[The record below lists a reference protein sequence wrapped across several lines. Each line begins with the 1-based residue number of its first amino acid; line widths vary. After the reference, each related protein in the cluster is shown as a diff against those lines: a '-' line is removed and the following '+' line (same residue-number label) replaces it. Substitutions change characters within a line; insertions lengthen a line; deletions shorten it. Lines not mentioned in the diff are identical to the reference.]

1 MSHTDLAISGEEL
14 TPRAPKDLAA
24 DLLQQIGLDAQP
36 AEPAS
41 SSSAEATH
49 ASSSASPALSEVL
62 PRSPFSLLHMLH
74 LVLVVTGCAAIVL
87 FYVAVVTVIAALL
100 FIALPALDVQ
110 SLTSVELPE
119 WGPLAVKSF
128 LACLGGFILF
138 FTAKPVFTA
147 RRREKPAVILAPG
160 QEPALWEF
168 VVPLCT
174 AMQVRTPTEIHLSNE
189 VDAKVHLISGWKGLV
204 KGDVTLTLGL
214 PLAAG
219 FSRQQLAGV
228 LAHEFGHCARR
239 FNMRCYYFINFCNA
253 WLDQRAHFKDALGER
268 LKHLSEAETSR
279 VTNLGVLVAR
289 IGMRLPRQLLH
300 YCFLLSYRLS
310 KPACKR
316 LELEADRYAA
326 QIAGSDTFRAATLHH
341 HALRWAFRQ
350 ADRQNVSTWSEG
362 ALLADMPQ
370 AAALGATRLDIETQR
385 RLEAKLRDR
394 QRYWRVHPADVERI
408 EAAEALG
415 STALITDASPAT
427 GLFEYF
433 SQYCRQVTTAYY
445 QKLGLDVSLTQF
457 REANAAT
464 FDMDQNNETA
474 FLNRWTLGQWA
485 DLPWLP
491 LHAPAGK
498 EKATMDWAAV
508 ISALKNRTEET
519 GLNWQ
524 HAQKEVQ
531 RRFTLAYCDE
541 LNAHQITNHIHG
553 VNTFDPERYLSEYR
567 NIDTWQS
574 PARTVMS
581 DVAALLRQR
590 IDLTLKSHH
599 PGHAQARDLA
609 QLLFSLTEL
618 YPDYERLRESQLLVK
633 EYNSLHRLQ
642 GSMQTHQL
650 SHYALL
656 DFRTR
661 TQRLVKQAEA
671 IKQYILPGESIGGYL
686 KQQHPYLEAEAG
698 PLLDFYQKSDALLE
712 AFTYCYR
719 YTFNLLAKW
728 CLEAEAAKGL

>member
-14 TPRAPKDLAA
+14 NPRAPKDLAVE
-24 DLLQQIGLDAQP
+24 LLQQMGLDAQA
-36 AEPAS
+36 AELDS
-41 SSSAEATH
+41 SPKAGTTQTSGPTSSAIPEK
-49 ASSSASPALSEVL
+49 L
-62 PRSPFSLLHMLH
+62 PRSGFSLLQMLH
-74 LVLVVTGCAAIVL
+74 LVLVVTSCAAILL
-87 FYVAVVTVIAALL
+87 FYMAIVATLGALL
-100 FIALPALDVQ
+100 LIKLPALDVQ
-110 SLTSVELPE
+110 SLTSIELPE
-119 WGPLAVKSF
+119 WGPLAVKSL
-128 LACLGGFILF
+128 LAGLGGLILF
-138 FTAKPVFTA
+138 FTAKPIFSV
-147 RRREKPAVILAPG
+147 RRREKSVVTLTPG
-160 QEPALWEF
+160 QEQALWEF
-168 VVPLCT
+168 VTPLCT
-174 AMQVRTPTEIHLSNE
+174 AMQVRTPTEIHLNNE
-189 VDAKVHLISGWKGLV
+189 VDARVHLASGWKGLV
-204 KGDVTLTLGL
+204 KGDLILTLGL

-219 FSRQQLAGV
+219 FSKQQLAGV
-228 LAHEFGHCARR
+228 LAHELGHCTRR

-268 LKHLSEAETSR
+268 LKHLSEAQTSR
-279 VTNLGVLVAR
+279 LTRLSVLIAR
-289 IGMRLPRQLLH
+289 VGMRLPRQLLH

-316 LELEADRYAA
+316 LELDADRYAA
-326 QIAGSDTFRAATLHH
+326 QIAGSDTFQSTTLHH

-350 ADRQNVSTWSEG
+350 ADRQNVSSWNEG
-362 ALLADMPQ
+362 ILLADMPQ
-370 AAALGATRLDIETQR
+370 AAAIGATQLDVETQR

-394 QRYWRVHPADVERI
+394 QRYWRVHPADIERI
-408 EAAEALG
+408 QAAEALDG
-415 STALITDASPAT
+415 TALIKDLSPAAT
-427 GLFEYF
+427 LFEYF
-433 SQYCRQVTTAYY
+433 PQYCRQVTTAYY
-445 QKLGLDVSLTQF
+445 QRLGLDVSLTQF
-457 REANAAT
+457 REANVAA
-464 FDMDQNNETA
+464 FDMSQNNETA
-474 FLNRWTLGQWA
+474 FLSKWTLGQWA

-491 LHAPAGK
+491 LHISVSRETAS
-498 EKATMDWAAV
+498 MDWTTLLTV
-508 ISALKNRTEET
+508 LKDRTEET

-541 LNAHQITNHIHG
+541 LNAHQLTNHIHG

-574 PARTVMS
+574 PARLVMS
-581 DVAALLRQR
+581 DVAALFRQR

-618 YPDYERLRESQLLVK
+618 YPDYERLREAQLLVK

-656 DFRTR
+656 DFRAR
-661 TQRLVKQAEA
+661 AQRLVKQAET
-671 IKQYILPGESIGGYL
+671 IKQHILPGDSIGDYL

-712 AFTYCYR
+712 SFTYCYR
-719 YTFNLLAKW
+719 HTFNLLAKW
-728 CLEAEAAKGL
+728 CLEAETAKGH